1 MDKLKVRGISKRY
14 GKKRVLDNLSFELE
28 PAKIYGLLG
37 RNGAG
42 KTTLLNIITDRIF
55 ANSGQV
61 LLGDAT
67 VAGNRAALA
76 QIYLMSEADLVA
88 KHTKFSELAAVLAAT
103 YGFDF
108 AEARRMLAGF
118 GLDEQAVLAKL
129 STGLKTAA
137 KLVLALNVRAN
148 YVFLDEPTL
157 GLDANH
163 RELFY
168 QELMKTYEARPRTFV
183 ISTHLIN
190 EVQQLL
196 EGVIILDDSKI
207 IKDQP
212 VNDLLA
218 NAYEISGPAAKV
230 DEYTAG
236 MTVLTTRQLGKIK
249 TATVVEPLPDQRVI
263 PDQVKLDHLDL
274 QHTFTALTTHGGM
287 NND

>member
-1 MDKLKVRGISKRY
+1 MDKFKVRGISKRY

-76 QIYLMSEADLVA
+76 QIYLMSDADLVA
-88 KHTKFSELAAVLAAT
+88 KHTKFSELATVLDAT

-108 AEARRMLAGF
+108 TEARRMLAGF
-118 GLDEQAVLAKL
+118 DLDDQAVLAKL

-212 VNDLLA
+212 VADLLA
-218 NAYEISGPAAKV
+218 NAYEISAPAAKV

-236 MTVLTTRQLGKIK
+236 LTVLTSRQLGKIK
-249 TATVVEPLPDQRVI
+249 TVTVVEPLPDQRVI
-263 PDQVKLDHLDL
+263 PDQVKLAHLDL
-274 QHTFTALTTHGGM
+274 QHTFTALTNKGG
-287 NND
+287 N

>member
-1 MDKLKVRGISKRY
+1 MDKLKVTGISKRF
-14 GKKRVLDNLSFELE
+14 GRKQILNDISFELE

-55 ANSGQV
+55 AQSGTV
-61 LLGDAT
+61 TLGDAP
-67 VAGNRAALA
+67 VKGNPAALQ

-88 KHTKFSELAAVLAAT
+88 KSVKISDLAQVLDAN

-108 AEARRMLAGF
+108 DEARRMLKGF
-118 GLDEQAVLAKL
+118 GIDEHAVLAKL

-137 KLVLALNVRAN
+137 KLTLALNVRAG
-148 YVFLDEPTL
+148 YIFLDEPTL

-190 EVQQLL
+190 EIQQLL
-196 EGVIILDDSKI
+196 EGVIILDDAKI

-212 VNDLLA
+212 VADLLEH
-218 NAYEISGPAAKV
+218 AYEISGPVALV
-230 DEYTAG
+230 DEYTEG
-236 MTVLTTRQLGKIK
+236 LKVLTTRQLGKIK
-249 TATVVEPLPDQRVI
+249 TVTVVEPLPDLRVI
-263 PDQVKLDHLDL
+263 PDQVKLAHLDL
-274 QHTFTALTTHGGM
+274 QHTFTALTNHGG
-287 NND
+287 N